1 MEFKKGDI
9 VYHKNLEMVGIFV
22 GYAWESKEEADV
34 DFEME
39 DGYIEQ
45 RHVSVNQLEKK
56 LDDEEIATLVKK
68 YNTKK

>member
-1 MEFKKGDI
+1 
-9 VYHKNLEMVGIFV
+9 MVGTFV

-39 DGYIEQ
+39 DGYTEQ
-45 RHVSVNQLEKK
+45 RHVSVKQLEKK
-56 LDDEEIATLVKK
+56 PYDEEIAVFVKK

>member
-1 MEFKKGDI
+1 MELKKEDI
-9 VYHKNLEMVGIFV
+9 VFHKNLRMVGTFV

-39 DGYIEQ
+39 DGYTEQ
-45 RHVSVNQLEKK
+45 RHVSVKQLEKK
-56 LDDEEIATLVKK
+56 PDNEEIAAFIKK

>member
-1 MEFKKGDI
+1 MKFKKGDI
-9 VYHKNLEMVGIFV
+9 VYHKNLRMVGTFV

-45 RHVSVNQLEKK
+45 RHVSVNQLIKK
-56 LDDEEIATLVKK
+56 PDDKEICEFIREHNIVK
-68 YNTKK
+68 

>member
-1 MEFKKGDI
+1 
-9 VYHKNLEMVGIFV
+9 MVGTFV

-39 DGYIEQ
+39 DGYTEQ
-45 RHVSVNQLEKK
+45 RHVSVKQLEKK
-56 LDDEEIATLVKK
+56 PDNEEIAAFIKK